1 MGPELPK
8 YPGSTSLASDVLTTD
23 YMTTLAIV
31 QARTTS
37 SRLPGKVL
45 LPIGGKPMVLYQLQR
60 LQRCQRV
67 DDLVLAT
74 SDHSSDDSLADV
86 VSKAGYKVFRG
97 ELHDVLERFRACSA
111 QEQATTV
118 VRLTGDCPLSD
129 SALIDELLEAFAK
142 GDWDYL
148 ANSVDDQQLSVPDGF
163 DAEVFRAELLER
175 AAREAKLLSEREHVT
190 PWFRSDSAGLRW
202 GHFRHHPVR
211 PYYRV
216 TVDEPADLEVVRAVV
231 DALEPQDS
239 LFGVDAV
246 VGYLEKHPELAARN
260 LATVRNEGFLKSLA
274 EDAAQAQQVA
284 ISVGQG
290 QDLWRRAKR
299 VIPGGNMLLSKRA
312 EMFLPEQWPAYFSR
326 AKGCRVWDLD
336 GRELIDM
343 SIMGIGTNLLGYGH
357 PEVDAA
363 VAATV
368 ASGNMSTLNCPEEV
382 WLAER
387 LVDLH
392 PWAEMA
398 RLARSGGEANAIAIR
413 IARAA
418 TGRDTVAICGYH
430 GWHDWYLATNLQN
443 DSGLEEHLL
452 PGLEPNGVPQALA
465 GTVQPFTFNRLDQ
478 LESIAST
485 HELAGVKMEVQRN
498 SPPDPGFLEGVR
510 ELCTRRGIV
519 LIFDECTSGFRETFG
534 GLHLKYGVEP
544 DMAMFG
550 KAMGNGYAITATIG
564 RRAVM
569 EAAQSTFISSTF
581 WTERI
586 GPSAALKTLQ
596 VMERERSWEKVTAT
610 GLELRQRLQAL
621 ADKYGLTIK
630 HWGIPAL
637 TGYTFDSENAL
648 AYKTLITQEML
659 IRGYLVGNSIYV
671 CTEHTEQVVDSFFE
685 AIDPIFG
692 LVMECEQGR
701 DVHSLLQGPV
711 CHGGFKRL
719 N

>member
-1 MGPELPK
+1 
-8 YPGSTSLASDVLTTD
+8 
-23 YMTTLAIV
+23 MTTLAIV
-31 QARTTS
+31 QARTSS

-45 LPIGGKPMVLYQLQR
+45 LPISGKPMILHQLERLRRSQR
-60 LQRCQRV
+60 LDRI
-67 DDLVLAT
+67 VLAT
-74 SDHSSDDSLADV
+74 SANGSDNQLAEV
-86 VSKAGYKVFRG
+86 VMGAGFSVFRG
-97 ELHDVLERFRACSA
+97 DLLDVLERFRACA
-111 QEQATTV
+111 ALEQASTV

-129 SALIDELLEAFAK
+129 PALIDELVAAFAA
-142 GDWDYL
+142 GGWDYL
-148 ANSVDDQQLSVPDGF
+148 ANCVDEQRLSVPDGF
-163 DAEVFRAELLER
+163 DAEVFRAELLQR
-175 AAREAKLLSEREHVT
+175 AALEARLPSEREHVT
-190 PWFRSDSAGLRW
+190 PWFRSESAGLRW
-202 GHFRHHPVR
+202 GHFRHQPLR

-216 TVDEPADLEVVRAVV
+216 TVDDPADLEVVRAVV
-231 DALEPQDS
+231 AALDPHNPE
-239 LFGVDAV
+239 FGVDAV

-274 EDAAQAQQVA
+274 EDAARAEPGLLDQGR
-284 ISVGQG
+284 GQE
-290 QDLWRRAKR
+290 LWRRAKR

-312 EMFLPEQWPAYFSR
+312 EMFLPEQWPVYFSR

-368 ASGNMSTLNCPEEV
+368 AAGNMSTLNCPEEV

-387 LVDLH
+387 LVALH
-392 PWAEMA
+392 PWSEMA
-398 RLARSGGEANAIAIR
+398 RFARSGGEANAIGIR

-452 PGLEPNGVPQALA
+452 PGLEPNGVPRGLA
-465 GTVQPFTFNRLDQ
+465 GTVQPFSFNRLDQ
-478 LESIAST
+478 LETIAAS
-485 HELAGVKMEVQRN
+485 HDLAAVKMEVQRT

-510 ELCTRRGIV
+510 ELCNRRGIV

-550 KAMGNGYAITATIG
+550 KALGNGYAITATIG
-564 RRAVM
+564 RRSVM

-586 GPSAALKTLQ
+586 GPTAALKTLE
-596 VMERERSWEKVTAT
+596 VMERERSWEKVTTT
-610 GLELRQRLQAL
+610 GLGLRRKWQDM
-621 ADKYGLTIK
+621 ADRHGLTIS
-630 HWGIPAL
+630 HNGLSAL
-637 TGYTFDSENAL
+637 TGFAIQSENAL
-648 AYKTLITQEML
+648 EYKTLITQEML
-659 IRGYLVGNSIYV
+659 KKGYLASTSCY
-671 CTEHTEQVVDSFFE
+671 TSLAHTPDVIEPYLE
-685 AIDPIFG
+685 ALDGAFALIAQ
-692 LVMECEQGR
+692 CEAGR
-701 DVHSLLQGPV
+701 SVEELLEGPV